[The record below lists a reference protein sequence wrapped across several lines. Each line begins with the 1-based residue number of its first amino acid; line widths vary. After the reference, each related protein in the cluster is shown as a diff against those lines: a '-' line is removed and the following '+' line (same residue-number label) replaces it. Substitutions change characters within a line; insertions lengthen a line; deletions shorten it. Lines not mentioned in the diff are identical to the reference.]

1 MIAEPENVSDQDGS
15 APAEPDSVEIIDAL
29 FRRVGEDGVRK
40 LVTECL
46 RSVSRA
52 RAVEVI
58 NSNLGTVRLAPSAD
72 RGRMGRILNEGL
84 QRRRGPVLDV
94 LQTLSRDPFDGK
106 ADADAHDRLDEAVND
121 LNAARGAS
129 SGEGEEKKREAAGRV
144 AAALREALEPE
155 EARRLILFNAFPDT
169 VDFMLEAGDHW
180 PSES

>member
-1 MIAEPENVSDQDGS
+1 MAEAENVSDQDGP
-15 APAEPDSVEIIDAL
+15 APPEPDPGDLIDAL
-29 FRRVGEDGVRK
+29 FKRVGEGGVRK

-46 RSVSRA
+46 RSVPRA

-72 RGRMGRILNEGL
+72 RGRMGRLLNEGL
-84 QRRRGPVLDV
+84 HRRRGPVLDV

-106 ADADAHDRLDEAVND
+106 ADADAHDRLDAAVND
-121 LNAARGAS
+121 LNAARGES
-129 SGEGEEKKREAAGRV
+129 SGEGDEKKREAAGRV

-169 VDFMLEAGDHW
+169 VDFMLEGGEEAA
-180 PSES
+180 SS

>member
-1 MIAEPENVSDQDGS
+1 MAEPENVSDQAGS
-15 APAEPDSVEIIDAL
+15 VPAEPDPGELIDAL
-29 FRRVGEDGVRK
+29 FERVGEDGVRK

-46 RSVSRA
+46 RSVPRV

-72 RGRMGRILNEGL
+72 RGRMGRLLNEGL

-106 ADADAHDRLDEAVND
+106 AGSDIHDRLDEAVND
-121 LNAARGAS
+121 LNAARGTS
-129 SGEGEEKKREAAGRV
+129 SGESEEKKREAAGRV
-144 AAALREALEPE
+144 AAVLREVLEPD

-169 VDFMLEAGDHW
+169 VDFMLEPGDG
-180 PSES
+180 PSSS

>member
-1 MIAEPENVSDQDGS
+1 M
-15 APAEPDSVEIIDAL
+15 
-29 FRRVGEDGVRK
+29 
-40 LVTECL
+40 VTECL
-46 RSVSRA
+46 RSVPRA

-106 ADADAHDRLDEAVND
+106 ADSDVHDRLDGAVND
-121 LNAARGAS
+121 LNAARGEVSA
-129 SGEGEEKKREAAGRV
+129 GGEEKKREAAGRV
-144 AAALREALEPE
+144 AAALRQVLAPE

-169 VDFMLEAGDHW
+169 VEYMLETGDEE
-180 PSES
+180 PAES